1 MLELVS
7 GQEQEDAAGVGG
19 ETAHDMGERTEGEAP
34 RLLHQQRVLVR
45 RLLPVG
51 GVSGRIVPRPV
62 EATRRH
68 LIPHCEREA
77 RNKILFDISR
87 VLNNYCN
94 CKKASTHTTRKL
106 KCTLDPFK
114 TGYCFI
120 F

>member
-1 MLELVS
+1 MFSLSLTLVERVVSVLELVS

-19 ETAHDMGERTEGEAP
+19 ETAHDMGERAEGEAP

-77 RNKILFDISR
+77 SSLSIYTMSAYVEYNVVAK
-87 VLNNYCN
+87 
-94 CKKASTHTTRKL
+94 
-106 KCTLDPFK
+106 
-114 TGYCFI
+114 
-120 F
+120 